1 MITLDKL
8 SEFGADVKDGLMR
21 CMNKEDFY
29 LMLINKALSDTR
41 LYELEQQINA
51 KELEAA
57 FETAHTLKGMYSNI
71 SLTPLTVPIS
81 KMTELLRSG
90 TDTDY
95 TALLEEAKTQFRKL
109 CDL

>member
-57 FETAHTLKGMYSNI
+57 FETAHTLKGMYSNL